1 MTIRRM
7 LATLSS
13 ERLQESR
20 DFYVDLF
27 GLEVAEESDGYVK
40 LVSPADSE
48 LALVIIQRS
57 HPLLPAAW
65 RGAPTGMYLGFVVD
79 NVDDFHARAV
89 VRGLPIVQPPRDEL
103 HGQRRF
109 LTQDPDGTLVEISS
123 PVRQHVLPGE
133 PMPASIAQGA
143 TRSSRVSRSRQPAM
157 HRRTIDQVLRGIRPG
172 LVSVLG

>member
-7 LATLSS
+7 LATISS

-27 GLEVAEESDGYVK
+27 GLEVAQETDGYVK
-40 LVSPADSE
+40 LVSPTDPE
-48 LALVIIQRS
+48 LALGIIQRD

-65 RGAPTGMYLGFVVD
+65 RGAPVGMYLNFVVD

-89 VRGLPIVQPPRDEL
+89 VRGLPIVQPPRDER

-109 LTQDPDGTLVEISS
+109 LTQDPDGSLVEISS
-123 PVRQHVLPGE
+123 PVRQHVLPEE
-133 PMPASIAQGA
+133 PVPASIAQGA
-143 TRSSRVSRSRQPAM
+143 GGAQRMSRGRQPIVP
-157 HRRTIDQVLRGIRPG
+157 RRTIDQVLRGMRPG
-172 LVSVLG
+172 LVSVMG